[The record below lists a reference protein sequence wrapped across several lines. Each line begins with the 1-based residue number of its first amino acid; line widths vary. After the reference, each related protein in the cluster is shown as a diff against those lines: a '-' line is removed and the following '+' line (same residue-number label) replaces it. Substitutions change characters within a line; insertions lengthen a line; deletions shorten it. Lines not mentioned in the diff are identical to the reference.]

1 MLKLSENK
9 AIELANLAI
18 KTGFYFK
25 RSYAVKLDLAKQMRE
40 DLGISC
46 TGEEMLEHLTATK
59 PAIKKATSKK
69 PAKEMQPTF
78 TGSAL
83 AKERNREILQG
94 NKFLITYAQNETAV
108 NLPFFNNLK
117 AYANMI
123 GAQILVVKGHY
134 NTSAFSGQVKGDPD
148 WYAEEIRP
156 YLVDADQFLGYYQG
170 VFLNAETNI
179 LPTTLYPANAGGALI
194 GNSQAIILGH
204 TKQQAKTLPV
214 MKGEPVRWVYS
225 TGSITVRNY
234 VTSAAGAKAE
244 ADHAYGAL
252 LVEVCSES
260 LQWYARHLR
269 ADELTGAFYDL
280 NLFIENGMINISE
293 KPFSMVLGDIHAE
306 KLDPEFWGRTL
317 GFIDHY
323 KPQKVVL
330 HDILD
335 FSSRNHHRRDS
346 GHFLA
351 STLGQTVEDDLIT
364 VSNTLVQLRN
374 VVENGDLIV
383 VYSNHDDALIRWLDC
398 NKYDPRKDPVNAVT
412 YHKLNAAVYA
422 DIINKE
428 PERPILETALS
439 ELQLDSA
446 QATFLL
452 LDQSCNVNGVEVGF
466 HGDKGVNGSKGSPVL
481 YSKQGISMVAGH
493 THSPSMYGDVTTVGC
508 CNLEQGYNKG
518 MSSWALC
525 HAIIYPNGHKTL
537 ITL

>member
-1 MLKLSENK
+1 MLKLSESK
-9 AIELANLAI
+9 AIELAI
-18 KTGFYFK
+18 KTGFYLK
-25 RSYAVKLDLAKQMRE
+25 RSYAVKLDLAKEIRE
-40 DLGISC
+40 ELGIDC
-46 TGEEMLEHLTATK
+46 TGEAMLEHLTASK
-59 PAIKKATSKK
+59 PAIKKATSKPVK
-69 PAKEMQPTF
+69 PSF
-78 TGSAL
+78 VGSAQ

-108 NLPFFNNLK
+108 NLPFFSNLR
-117 AYANMI
+117 AYADHI

-156 YLVDADQFLGYYQG
+156 YLIDQDAFLGFHHG
-170 VFLNAETNI
+170 LFLNAETNI
-179 LPTTLYPANAGGALI
+179 LPTTLYPVNAGAQLI
-194 GNSQAIILGH
+194 GNSQAIILAH
-204 TKQQAKTLPV
+204 PKQQAKTLPV
-214 MKGEPVRWVYS
+214 MKGESTRWVYS
-225 TGSITVRNY
+225 TGSVTVRNY

-244 ADHAYGAL
+244 SDHAYGAL
-252 LVEVCSES
+252 LVEVCDES
-260 LQWYARHLR
+260 LEFKARHLR
-269 ADELTGAFYDL
+269 ADDMDGSFYDL
-280 NLFIENGMINISE
+280 DLFIDKQKITVSE
-293 KPFSMVLGDIHAE
+293 KPFSVVLGDVHAE
-306 KLDPEFWGRTL
+306 KLDPVFWGQTL
-317 GFIDHY
+317 DFLDQY

-351 STLGQTVEDDLIT
+351 SQLNETVENDLRQ
-364 VSNTLVQLRN
+364 VSYTLVQLRN
-374 VVENGDLIV
+374 AVENGDLIV

-412 YHKLNAAVYA
+412 YHKLNAAVYS

-428 PERPILETALS
+428 PERPILETALA
-439 ELQLDSA
+439 ELQMDSA

-466 HGDKGVNGSKGSPVL
+466 HGDKGVNGSKGSPAL
-481 YSKQGISMVAGH
+481 YSKQGISMVTGH
-493 THSPSMYGDVTTVGC
+493 THSPSMLGDVTTVGC

-518 MSSWALC
+518 LSSWALC
-525 HAIIYPNGHKTL
+525 HAIIYPNGARTL

>member
-9 AIELANLAI
+9 ATELANLAI
-18 KTGFYFK
+18 KTGFYLK
-25 RSYAVKLDLAKQMRE
+25 RSYDVKLDIARSIKEQLS
-40 DLGISC
+40 LSC
-46 TGEEMLEHLTATK
+46 TGEDMLEHLTATK
-59 PAIKKATSKK
+59 PIKKAAK
-69 PAKEMQPTF
+69 PPKVAPAPTF

-83 AKERNREILQG
+83 AKERQLQVTAG
-94 NKFLITYAQNETAV
+94 DKFIITYAQNETAV
-108 NLPFFNNLK
+108 NRPVFESLKRYAENLN
-117 AYANMI
+117 AHLIVM
-123 GAQILVVKGHY
+123 KGHY
-134 NTSAFSGQVKGDPD
+134 NISAFSGQCKGDKEI
-148 WYAEEIRP
+148 YAEELRP
-156 YLVDADQFLGYYQG
+156 YLVDESQFLGYFQG
-170 VFLNAETNI
+170 VLLSDVNT
-179 LPTTLYPANAGGALI
+179 LPTAIYPVNAAGNLI
-194 GNSQAIILGH
+194 GNSECIILGH

-214 MKGEPVRWVYS
+214 MKGEKPRWGYT
-225 TGSITVRNY
+225 TGTVTVRNY

-244 ADHAYGAL
+244 SDHAYGAL
-252 LVEVCSES
+252 LVEVCDES
-260 LQWYARHLR
+260 LQWQARHLK
-269 ADELTGAFYDL
+269 ADELDGSFYDL
-280 NLFIENGMINISE
+280 NLYVTPDSIRVSE

-306 KLDPEFWGRTL
+306 KLDRDFWNKTL
-317 GFIDHY
+317 DFIDAY

-351 STLGQTVEDDLIT
+351 SQVGETVKNDIAI
-364 VSNTLVQLRN
+364 VSQTLVELRN
-374 VVENGDLIV
+374 AVENGDLIV

-428 PERPILETALS
+428 PERPILETALA

-481 YSKQGISMVAGH
+481 YSKQGISMVTGH

-518 MSSWALC
+518 LSSWALC

-537 ITL
+537 ITM

>member
-1 MLKLSENK
+1 MLKLSETQAQK
-9 AIELANLAI
+9 IADLAI
-18 KTGFYFK
+18 KTGFYLK
-25 RSYAVKLDLAKQMRE
+25 RSYDVKLDIARSMKEQLS
-40 DLGISC
+40 LSC
-46 TGEEMLEHLTATK
+46 TGEDMLDHLTMTK
-59 PAIKKATSKK
+59 PIKKATK
-69 PAKEMQPTF
+69 PVKDLKPSF
-78 TGSAL
+78 VGSAQ

-108 NLPFFNNLK
+108 NIPFFNNLK
-117 AYANMI
+117 AYADHI

-148 WYAEEIRP
+148 WYAKEIRP
-156 YLVDADQFLGYYQG
+156 YLIDQDTFLGYYQG

-179 LPTTLYPANAGGALI
+179 LPTTLYPVNAGSQLI

-214 MKGEPVRWVYS
+214 MKGEPARWVYS
-225 TGSITVRNY
+225 TGTVTVRNY
-234 VTSAAGAKAE
+234 VASAAGAKAE
-244 ADHAYGAL
+244 ANHAYGAL
-252 LVEVCSES
+252 LVEVCDES
-260 LQWYARHLR
+260 LEFKARHIR
-269 ADELTGAFYDL
+269 ADELDGSFYDL
-280 NLFIENGMINISE
+280 GLFIDKQKINISN

-306 KLDPEFWGRTL
+306 KLDPEFWGQTL
-317 GFIDHY
+317 DFIDQH

-346 GHFLA
+346 GHFFA
-351 STLGQTVEDDLIT
+351 SQIGRTVEDDIAT
-364 VSNTLVQLRN
+364 VSQTLVQLRN
-374 VVENGDLIV
+374 VVDNGDLIV

-398 NKYDPRKDPVNAVT
+398 NKYDPRKDPINAPT

-428 PERPILETALS
+428 PERPILETALA

-452 LDQSCNVNGVEVGF
+452 LDQSCNISGVEVGF

-481 YSKQGISMVAGH
+481 YSKQGISMVTGH

-508 CNLEQGYNKG
+508 CNLEQGYNVG

-537 ITL
+537 ITM

>member
-9 AIELANLAI
+9 AMNVAEQAI

-25 RSYAVKLDLAKQMRE
+25 RNYAVKLDLAKQIRE

-59 PAIKKATSKK
+59 PVIKKATK
-69 PAKEMQPTF
+69 PAKEVQPTF
-78 TGSAL
+78 TGTAL
-83 AKERNREILQG
+83 AKERDRAILSG
-94 NKFLITYAQNETAV
+94 GKFIITYAQNETAV
-108 NLPFFNNLK
+108 NLPFFNNLR
-117 AYANMI
+117 AYADHI

-134 NTSAFSGQVKGDPD
+134 NISAFSGQCKGDSEI
-148 WYAEEIRP
+148 YAAEVRP
-156 YLVDADQFLGYYQG
+156 YLVDSDQFLGYYQG
-170 VFLNAETNI
+170 IFLNAETNI
-179 LPTTLYPANAGGALI
+179 LPTTLYPVNAGAQLI

-214 MKGEPVRWVYS
+214 MKGESARWVYT
-225 TGSITVRNY
+225 TGACTVRNY
-234 VTSAAGAKAE
+234 VTSAAGAKSE

-252 LVEVCSES
+252 LVNVCSES
-260 LQWYARHLR
+260 LQWQARQIR
-269 ADELTGAFYDL
+269 ADELTGSFYDL
-280 NLFIENGMINISE
+280 NLFVENGMIHISD

-306 KLDPEFWGRTL
+306 KLDPEFWSQTL
-317 GFIDHY
+317 DFIDQH
-323 KPQKVVL
+323 KPQKLVL
-330 HDILD
+330 HDLLD

-364 VSNTLVQLRN
+364 VSNTLVQLRDA
-374 VVENGDLIV
+374 VDSGDLIV

-412 YHKLNAAVYA
+412 YHKLNAAVYS

-428 PERPILETALS
+428 PERPILETALA

-466 HGDKGVNGSKGSPVL
+466 HGDKGVNGSKGSPML
-481 YSKQGISMVAGH
+481 YSKQGISMVTGH
-493 THSPSMYGDVTTVGC
+493 THSPSMLGDVTTVGC

-518 MSSWALC
+518 LSSWDLC
-525 HAIIYPNGHKTL
+525 HAIIYPNGYTTL
-537 ITL
+537 IKL